1 MRGTDSDDSRG
12 DPRGR
17 ATDRGGPDGSGMSRR
32 QTAPTDGT
40 RTDTVRRPEGNGGG
54 GLLRV
59 RYFDGQYLRRQE
71 FTDEQSYQIAI
82 RRQHNIA
89 NHTWGIVQ
97 GLEPTVSADG
107 TEVWIEAGMAV
118 DWFGRVLQLMTRRR
132 VPPQRLLRSDVFA
145 LSLLYHLE
153 PAAPAPPGWACRG
166 PDRPAPDTRWQEIPR
181 LRVTPVAPGE
191 SCGPDLV
198 EPAGAAGVPD
208 LQAVFIPPDDPHI
221 PAPVFL
227 GCVLAGED
235 EQGRRSFTVDLAQ
248 RTYAGLVGNELR
260 RTDDRGLRL
269 ALDPV
274 TSNDRGGRFR
284 VYRPDPEGN
293 AVDRLV
299 ADADEGVVIHGD
311 LTVEGDVAVAGA
323 VDFELPRVEKEAV
336 GSWLAALVQPPE
348 TAGNE
353 LRIQIPAGRQGAH
366 RVAIGSW
373 SDDAEAFVPALVVS
387 DDGRVRIP
395 GDLVVEGRLVRA
407 EEETP
412 VPPETEGALLGA
424 FLEGQAGA
432 QTLPEP
438 LLRALAIQLSQHPE
452 KLLLF
457 LCLLVEQ
464 LERNE
469 LYRQAFQ
476 VALGELLETAE
487 KTSNEQPR
495 DRLLE
500 AVCWLKE
507 PYCKVYGTWPSNPCD
522 PESSS
527 SDNCGEKGG
536 SDNDRPFPR
545 IPEWESEMPDGVD
558 PLDPDP
564 ES

>member
-1 MRGTDSDDSRG
+1 MHGNDNH
-12 DPRGR
+12 DPREAAPGY
-17 ATDRGGPDGSGMSRR
+17 DRREGGG
-32 QTAPTDGT
+32 
-40 RTDTVRRPEGNGGG
+40 RRPEGNDGG

-59 RYFDGQYLRRQE
+59 RYFDGQYLRRQD
-71 FTDEQSYQIAI
+71 FTDEQSYQIAV

-118 DWFGRVLQLMTRRR
+118 DGFGRVLQLMTRRR

-153 PAAPAPPGWACRG
+153 PVAPASPGWACRS
-166 PDRPAPDTRWQEIPR
+166 PERPAPDTRWQEIPR
-181 LRVTPVAPGE
+181 LRVTPLAPGE

-198 EPAGAAGVPD
+198 EPVGAAAVPD
-208 LQAVFIPPDDPHI
+208 PQAVFIPPDDPHI

-235 EQGRRSFTVDLAQ
+235 DQGRRSYTVDLAQ

-274 TSNDRGGRFR
+274 TSSDRGGRFR

-299 ADADEGVVIHGD
+299 ADADDGVVIHGD

-323 VDFELPRVEKEAV
+323 VDFELPTVAKAAA

-348 TAGNE
+348 TAGHE
-353 LRIQIPAGRQGAH
+353 LRIQIPAGRKGEH

-373 SDDAEAFVPALVVS
+373 SDDAEAFVPALMIS

-438 LLRALAIQLSQHPE
+438 LLRALAIQLAQHPE

-464 LERNE
+464 LEQNE

-476 VALGELLETAE
+476 AALYDLLESAQA
-487 KTSNEQPR
+487 SGNEQPKA
-495 DRLLE
+495 RLLE

-507 PYCKVYGTWPSNPCD
+507 PYCKVYESWPSDPCD
-522 PESSS
+522 PETSSS
-527 SDNCGEKGG
+527 QNCGETSASDADG
-536 SDNDRPFPR
+536 SEDNRRPTRRTVDGRPFPG
-545 IPEWESEMPDGVD
+545 IPERGGEAPDGQD
-558 PLDPDP
+558 PGE